1 MRLIVLNHTSNG
13 RNSRLASG
21 KSIEG
26 IDGFIRRRAIGQM
39 HQYLYIGRCIIIY
52 FFYFDIA
59 LIIGFQYR
67 VDEGFS
73 GSGKRY
79 FGDNEGTFV

>member
-1 MRLIVLNHTSNG
+1 MRFIVLNHTSDG

-39 HQYLYIGRCIIIY
+39 HQYLYIGCCIIIY

-59 LIIGFQYR
+59 LVIGFQYR
-67 VDEGFS
+67 IDEGF
-73 GSGKRY
+73 GSGRKRY
-79 FGDNEGTFV
+79 FSDNEGTFV

>member
-1 MRLIVLNHTSNG
+1 MRLIVLNHTGDG

-21 KSIEG
+21 KSIER
-26 IDGFIRRRAIGQM
+26 IDGFIRRRTIRQV
-39 HQYLYIGRCIIIY
+39 HQYLYIGCCIIIY

-67 VDEGFS
+67 VDEGFGS
-73 GSGKRY
+73 SGKRY
-79 FGDNEGTFV
+79 FGDNKGTFV

>member
-1 MRLIVLNHTSNG
+1 MRLIVLNDASDG

-26 IDGFIRRRAIGQM
+26 IDGFIRRRTIRQV
-39 HQYLYIGRCIIIY
+39 HQYLYIGSCIIIY

-67 VDEGFS
+67 IDEGF
-73 GSGKRY
+73 GSGRKRY